1 ASCGPRPPSTSRP
14 PYATL
19 FRSQLY
25 LSDTNVLL
33 TRFLSSEGV
42 AEISDFM
49 PVHRDTHPSRIIRRA
64 KTVRGEI
71 HFRMQCS
78 PRFDY
83 GRAPHTA
90 ERVEGGVVFTGR
102 DGIVLRLSA
111 PTEIELREG
120 DAVAEFTLAAGQSVA
135 FVLEQVLEGHAPVG
149 TDALYVSRSFKETVN
164 YWRRW

>member
-83 GRAPHTA
+83 GRDRKSTRLNSSHVKTSYA
-90 ERVEGGVVFTGR
+90 VFC
-102 DGIVLRLSA
+102 
-111 PTEIELREG
+111 
-120 DAVAEFTLAAGQSVA
+120 
-135 FVLEQVLEGHAPVG
+135 
-149 TDALYVSRSFKETVN
+149 
-164 YWRRW
+164 